1 MFLRNRTLT
10 TGKDGSM
17 TSTVTDSVLRT
28 LAAFRAENGC
38 AISLYLDLDPSET
51 PTTPDAETRF
61 NASLS
66 ALEKQAE
73 QRAGSRDCRLALR
86 DDLEGIHTWWE
97 HEFDRDGTQGIAIF
111 ASSAD
116 DWFRAL
122 PLP

>member
-1 MFLRNRTLT
+1 MSRSSKRDRAAGCSSGIEPRT

-86 DDLEGIHTWWE
+86 DD
-97 HEFDRDGTQGIAIF
+97 
-111 ASSAD
+111 
-116 DWFRAL
+116 
-122 PLP
+122 